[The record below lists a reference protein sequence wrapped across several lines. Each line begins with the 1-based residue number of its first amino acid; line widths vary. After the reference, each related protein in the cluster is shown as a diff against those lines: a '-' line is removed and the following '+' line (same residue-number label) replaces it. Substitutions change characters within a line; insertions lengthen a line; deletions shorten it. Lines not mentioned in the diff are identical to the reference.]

1 MPGQKTSL
9 ISISNLDFSYSYS
22 QLIQTSPLIEENKL
36 TKQRGAI
43 GYTYNHNGK
52 SIEPFKKVLKNAS
65 SWFAWARDININ
77 PSPSLISFRT
87 VLDRQY
93 GEFTPRVVSSYDGTT
108 EKAETTY
115 NKYFT
120 MVRLFNMRW
129 PLTRS
134 LNLDL
139 NATMNSRID
148 EPDGPINSQAKRD
161 SINRMLLGAGRNT
174 LYNQRFG
181 LRYDLPTNKFPLT
194 NWINSSYNFATNY
207 NWIGASRL
215 AQTLGN
221 TIENTMS
228 QQVTAQFN
236 FLSFYKK
243 SKYLNAALTNGFNNG
258 RQDISNPLGTKLI
271 LTKEEA
277 LAGLGGKAKDSALK
291 KWREDKRQE
300 RIAKRILKENEPINV
315 PGPLKTIAR
324 FLTMVQTANLDYTEN
339 FNSRLPGYMSG
350 VQFVDKS
357 FTGLS
362 PNIDYMFGRQ
372 PDTAWLNVQEKK
384 GNLTKDPAFNLMFRQ
399 TFDQKFSARVMIEP
413 LPSLIIDVNFN
424 KTFSKEY
431 SELYKDTSYNFNGI
445 RTHANP
451 LSAGGF
457 NISYMALNTFFE
469 THDPNEIS
477 LQFKAFQNYRTIIS
491 QRLGEGN
498 VDAAGYTKG
507 YGRYAQDVLIPSFIA
522 AYTGQDPKKVSLV
535 NESNGNIR
543 SNPFGGMFPK
553 PNWNIMYT
561 GLSKLPGLSE
571 FFTNITLTNGYN
583 GSLAM
588 NSFTSSLNFA
598 DDPTRRGTPTFL
610 DPISKNYIPYFLI
623 PNVTISERMEPL
635 IGINITTV
643 NQWSMRFEY
652 KKSRILS
659 LSLIDYQLSENNSKE
674 WVVGASWRKKGLKLP
689 FKVPGFGNSKLS
701 NDLTF
706 RFDMSMRDVYN
717 SNSRLDQT
725 NAYGTGGQKEITLQ
739 PSIDYVLNSK
749 INLRFFFDQ
758 RRATPYISSSPPIVN
773 TRAGVNVRIAL

>member
-1 MPGQKTSL
+1 VK
-9 ISISNLDFSYSYS
+9 DF
-22 QLIQTSPLIEENKL
+22 N
-36 TKQRGAI
+36 
-43 GYTYNHNGK
+43 
-52 SIEPFKKVLKNAS
+52 F
-65 SWFAWARDININ
+65 N
-77 PSPSLISFRT
+77 PSPSLITFRT

-93 GEFTPRVVSSYDGTT
+93 GEFTPRVVSSFDGTT
-108 EKAETTY
+108 EKTETTY

-129 PLTRS
+129 PITRS
-134 LNLDL
+134 MNLDF
-139 NATMNSRID
+139 NATMDSRID
-148 EPDGPINSQAKRD
+148 EPDGPINTQAKRD
-161 SINRMLLGAGRNT
+161 SITRMLFGGGRNT
-174 LYNQRFG
+174 LYNQRFS
-181 LRYDLPTNKFPLT
+181 LRYDLPTSKLPLT

-221 TIENTMS
+221 TIENTLS
-228 QQVTAQFN
+228 QQINAQFN
-236 FLSFYKK
+236 FTNFYRK
-243 SKYLNAALTNGFNNG
+243 SKYINAALNNG
-258 RQDISNPLGTKLI
+258 YNAGRQNINNPLNTKI
-271 LTKEEA
+271 VMTKEEA
-277 LAGLGGKAKDSALK
+277 LEGKVGKERIAALK
-291 KWREDKRQE
+291 KWKEAKRQE
-300 RIAKRILKENEPINV
+300 RIAQRLIKQNEPVNV
-315 PGPLKTIAR
+315 PESVKSIVR
-324 FLTMVQTANLDYTEN
+324 FLTMMQTANLDYTEN

-350 VQFVDKS
+350 VQFVDKT
-357 FTGLS
+357 FTGLA
-362 PNIDYMFGRQ
+362 PNFDYMFGRQ
-372 PDTAWLNVQEKK
+372 PDTNWLNKQEKK
-384 GNLTKDPAFNLMFRQ
+384 GFLSRDAGFNLLFRQ
-399 TFDQKFSARVMIEP
+399 TFDQKLSARIMLEP
-413 LPSLIIDVNFN
+413 IKTLIIDINFN

-431 SELYKDTSYNFNGI
+431 SELFKDTSASLSGI

-491 QRLGEGN
+491 QRLGAGN
-498 VDAAGYTKG
+498 VDASGYALG
-507 YGRYAQDVLIPSFIA
+507 YGRYAQDVLIPAFIA

-535 NESNGNIR
+535 NQNNNNIR
-543 SNPFGGMFPK
+543 SNPFGGMLPK

-571 FFTNITLTNGYN
+571 YFSNITISNGYN

-588 NSFTSSLNFA
+588 NSFTSSLNFV
-598 DDPTRRGTPTFL
+598 DDPMRRGTPTFL

-635 IGINITTV
+635 VGINVTTV

-652 KKSRILS
+652 KKSRMLS
-659 LSLIDYQLSENNSKE
+659 LSLVDYQLSENNSKE
-674 WVVGASWRKKGLKLP
+674 WVIGASWRKRGLRLP
-689 FKVPGFGNSKLS
+689 FEIPGLGSSKLT
-701 NDLTF
+701 NDFTF

-739 PSIDYVLNSK
+739 PSIDYVLNTK
-749 INLRFFFDQ
+749 INLKFFFDQ

-773 TRAGVNVRIAL
+773 TRAGINVRIAL